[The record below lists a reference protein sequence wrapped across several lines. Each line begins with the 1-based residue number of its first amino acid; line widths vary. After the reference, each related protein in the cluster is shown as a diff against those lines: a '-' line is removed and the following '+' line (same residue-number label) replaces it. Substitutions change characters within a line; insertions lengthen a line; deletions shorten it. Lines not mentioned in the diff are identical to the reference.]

1 MKNNIVFR
9 VNRRRHSAVK
19 KECIRFIMKV
29 SALIIST
36 ILFTGQMLLATPGNS
51 QGNEKTLISI
61 SFKNTPIQQ
70 VFAAIEAKAD
80 VVIMYENTGTLKKAK
95 TTISVKNMKVADIL
109 DLLLKEHALKWNIRE
124 NIIRVEA
131 KKASQAGL
139 LQPTASSFATASPVS
154 EPFVLSI
161 KGIILSP
168 DGEPLAGA
176 SVRIKGTNSG
186 VSSDAAGRFTIE
198 ADPGQTLIVSFT
210 GYKEKEI
217 TITAN
222 MPSQL
227 LSVTLERADVTME
240 ELVVIGYG
248 TQKKVNLTG
257 SVETVSE
264 KQIANRA
271 QPDLSNL
278 LTGQVPGLTIVQNS
292 GQPGRDGG
300 TIRIRGIGTLGNND
314 PLVIVDGVEAS
325 YSNIDPNDVE
335 SVSVLK
341 DASASAIYG
350 VRAANG
356 VLLITTKRGKTGKPT
371 LSYSNLFGFQK
382 ATRLPSY
389 ANSADYAF
397 LYNEALVND
406 GGSRLYTDEEIE
418 KYRNGSDPDNYPNS
432 DWVGSLFSES
442 GFQQNHHLGINGGSR
457 DSRYNISLGYLDRG
471 GLVANTSNQR
481 YALRVNFDQD
491 ISRRF
496 KVKVNLAA
504 SRQSITDPS
513 MNLGDLVHRAYRE
526 SPTVAIKFSNGNWGG
541 YPYDHNSTAIAR
553 DGGYQKTVNNIFTGS
568 LNAEYELVKGL
579 KLRGIAAATNNNYKY
594 HGFTKNLQLYDFDV
608 VTTSVRSYVGDA
620 RSETLDINL
629 QAFLDYQRS
638 FHDIHNVTA
647 LLGYN
652 QISTTYDDLTGGIY
666 DLPNNSLDQLNAGN
680 KATVLNSG
688 YASDYR
694 LRSYFG
700 RFGYNY
706 KERYL
711 LEANFRYDGTSRFPE
726 NNRFGFFPS
735 FSAGWNIAKERF
747 FPATSWIDNIKLRG
761 SWGRLGNQEI
771 GNYAFLPTYALG
783 VNYTFGGV
791 LTPGVAENGSL
802 ANEIIRWETSTET
815 NIGIDAE
822 IFKGKLS
829 FTAEYYDRKTDDIL
843 LNLPQP
849 SILGGYP
856 PTVNAGSVSN
866 KGFDFIL
873 RHQNKIGQVGYW
885 VNANF
890 SYVKNK
896 ITDLAGGDTPGRSV
910 GDPVNNIYGYVA
922 LGLFQTQDE
931 VNNAPDQSATF
942 GGAQPGDIRYLDFS
956 GPDGVPDGVI
966 NSYDRK
972 SLGSS
977 FPSKSYGFQLGANYK
992 QFDFSLSGQ
1001 GVADVANYL
1010 GGQAIQPF
1018 PNSGKV
1024 LNAHFDRWT
1033 PENPDAAFPRISLSA
1048 ASRNYGSINSF
1059 FVRNA
1064 SYLRIRNIQ
1073 AGYNLS
1079 ASLKKLNISKLRIF
1093 VNVDNPFLFTSFYDD
1108 FDPEAPAYPTVGWLS
1123 YAAGNYY
1130 PQVTIYSAGLNIT
1143 F

>member
-1 MKNNIVFR
+1 MNFSAISKTMCYCAQFINEKLGRTCNRREILITDVAVKKWIMRINLTTILLIMGLIQASAEGFSQINLNEKNTSLKKVFR
-9 VNRRRHSAVK
+9 VIEAQTGFVFFSNDFDLDKATITVKLRNGSIDEVMDECLRELPLSYKIIDRTVVVSK
-19 KECIRFIMKV
+19 KEETQEG
-29 SALIIST
+29 LI
-36 ILFTGQMLLATPGNS
+36 AAV
-51 QGNEKTLISI
+51 
-61 SFKNTPIQQ
+61 Q
-70 VFAAIEAKAD
+70 VPD
-80 VVIMYENTGTLKKAK
+80 
-95 TTISVKNMKVADIL
+95 
-109 DLLLKEHALKWNIRE
+109 
-124 NIIRVEA
+124 
-131 KKASQAGL
+131 
-139 LQPTASSFATASPVS
+139 
-154 EPFVLSI
+154 I
-161 KGIILSP
+161 KGKVT
-168 DGEPLAGA
+168 DEKGEALAGA
-176 SVRIKGTNSG
+176 TVQIKGTSRGAVTDANGNFSLKNVPTG
-186 VSSDAAGRFTIE
+186 AILVINYIGYVDQEVSINGRSEFSITLKSDIKA
-198 ADPGQTLIVSFT
+198 L
-210 GYKEKEI
+210 
-217 TITAN
+217 
-222 MPSQL
+222 
-227 LSVTLERADVTME
+227 E
-240 ELVVIGYG
+240 ELVVVGYG

-257 SVETVSE
+257 SVETISE
-264 KQIANRA
+264 KQIANRS
-271 QPDLSNL
+271 QQDLSNL
-278 LTGQVPGLTIVQNS
+278 LTGQVPGLTVVQNS

-300 TIRIRGIGTLGNND
+300 TIRIRGIGTLGNNE
-314 PLVIVDGVEAS
+314 PLVIVDGIESS

-356 VLLITTKRGKTGKPT
+356 VLLITTKRGKIGKPK
-371 LSYSNLFGFQK
+371 LNYSNLFGVQD

-397 LYNEALVND
+397 LYNEALTND
-406 GGSRLYTDEEIE
+406 GGTPLYTNEDIE

-442 GFQQNHHLGINGGSR
+442 GFQQNHHLSMNGGST
-457 DSRYNISLGYLDRG
+457 DSRYNISLGYVDRG
-471 GLVANTSNQR
+471 GLVANTSSQR
-481 YALRVNFDQD
+481 YSMRINFDQD
-491 ISRRF
+491 FSKRF
-496 KVKVNLAA
+496 KVKANIAA
-504 SRQSITDPS
+504 SRQSIDDPS
-513 MNLGDLVHRAYRE
+513 MNLGDLIHRAYRE
-526 SPTVAIKFSNGNWGG
+526 APTVAIKFSNGNWGG

-553 DGGYQKTVNNIFTGS
+553 DGGYQKTINNIFIGTI
-568 LNAEYELVKGL
+568 NAEYELFNGL

-608 VTTSVRSYVGDA
+608 VTTTFRSYVGDA
-620 RSETLDINL
+620 RSESMDINL

-638 FHDIHNVTA
+638 FNKVHNVTA

-666 DLPNNSLDQLNAGN
+666 DLPSNSLDQLNAGN

-700 RFGYNY
+700 RFAYNY
-706 KERYL
+706 KEKYL

-726 NNRFGFFPS
+726 NKRFAFFPAI
-735 FSAGWNIAKERF
+735 SAGWNMTKESF
-747 FPATSWIDNIKLRG
+747 FPTTNWVDNIKLRG

-783 VNYTFGGV
+783 VNYTFGGT

-802 ANEIIRWETSTET
+802 ANQIIGWETSTET
-815 NIGIDAE
+815 NLGIDVDV
-822 IFKGKLS
+822 FKGKLS
-829 FTAEYYDRKTDDIL
+829 FSAEYYERNTNDIL

-856 PTVNAGSVSN
+856 PTINAGSVSN
-866 KGFDFIL
+866 KGFDFIV

-890 SYVKNK
+890 SFVKNK
-896 ITDLAGGDTPGRSV
+896 ITDLADGDIPGRSV

-931 VNNAPDQSATF
+931 VNNAPDQSGTF
-942 GGAQPGDIRYLDFS
+942 GGAQPGDIRYQDIS
-956 GPDGVPDGVI
+956 GPAGTPDGII
-966 NSYDRK
+966 NSFDRK

-977 FPSKSYGFQLGANYK
+977 FPAKSYGFQLGVSYK
-992 QFDFSLSGQ
+992 QFDFSASGQ
-1001 GVADVANYL
+1001 GVSDVSNYL

-1024 LNAHFDRWT
+1024 LDAHFDRWS
-1033 PENPDAAFPRISLSA
+1033 PENAGAAFPRISLST
-1048 ASRNYGSINSF
+1048 ASRNYGSVNSF
-1059 FVRNA
+1059 FVKNA
-1064 SYLRIRNIQ
+1064 AYLRIRNLQ
-1073 AGYNLS
+1073 AGYNVPATL
-1079 ASLKKLNISKLRIF
+1079 LNRLNINKLRVF

-1123 YAAGNYY
+1123 FAAGNYY
-1130 PQVTIYSAGLNIT
+1130 PQVTTYSAGLNIT

>member
-1 MKNNIVFR
+1 MNYKIQYKGAYCQVFPPKEKCNILFFILLQMKLISVIVLLACIQLKAEVFSQQITIVAKKTSVENVIR
-9 VNRRRHSAVK
+9 EIRKQTGYTFLYDTEFVK
-19 KECIRFIMKV
+19 KADLVTLNLRNKTINEVLEKTFKDQPFSWEILDKTILIKPKSEVEKNIKAKIIETGDIRGKIADEKGEALVGATVQIKGSSRGSITDVNGNFIIRNTAPDAV
-29 SALIIST
+29 LIINYV
-36 ILFTGQMLLATPGNS
+36 GYVNQ
-51 QGNEKTLISI
+51 E
-61 SFKNTPIQQ
+61 
-70 VFAAIEAKAD
+70 
-80 VVIMYENTGTLKKAK
+80 
-95 TTISVKNMKVADIL
+95 ISVNGRT
-109 DLLLKEHALKWNIRE
+109 E
-124 NIIRVEA
+124 
-131 KKASQAGL
+131 
-139 LQPTASSFATASPVS
+139 
-154 EPFVLSI
+154 LSI
-161 KGIILSP
+161 IL
-168 DGEPLAGA
+168 
-176 SVRIKGTNSG
+176 K
-186 VSSDAAGRFTIE
+186 SDTQA
-198 ADPGQTLIVSFT
+198 L
-210 GYKEKEI
+210 
-217 TITAN
+217 
-222 MPSQL
+222 
-227 LSVTLERADVTME
+227 E

-257 SVETVSE
+257 SVETISE

-278 LTGQVPGLTIVQNS
+278 LTGQVPGLTIIQNS

-314 PLVIVDGVEAS
+314 PLVIVDGIESS

-356 VLLITTKRGKTGKPT
+356 VLLITTKRGKVGKPT
-371 LSYSNLFGFQK
+371 LNYSNLFGFQY

-397 LYNEALVND
+397 LYNEALIND

-442 GFQQNHHLGINGGSR
+442 GFQQNHHLGINGGST

-481 YALRVNFDQD
+481 YSMRINFDQD
-491 ISRRF
+491 FSKRF

-504 SRQSITDPS
+504 SRQSIDDPS
-513 MNLGDLVHRAYRE
+513 MNLGDLIHRAYRE

-541 YPYDHNSTAIAR
+541 YPYDHNSTAMAR
-553 DGGYQKTVNNIFTGS
+553 DGGYQKTMNNIFIGS
-568 LNAEYELVKGL
+568 LNVEYEIFNGL

-594 HGFTKNLQLYDFDV
+594 HGFTKNLELYDYDV
-608 VTTSVRSYVGDA
+608 VTTSIRSYVGDA
-620 RSETLDINL
+620 RSETMDINL

-638 FHDIHNVTA
+638 FNNIHNVTA

-652 QISTTYDDLTGGIY
+652 QISTAYDDLTGGIY
-666 DLPNNSLDQLNAGN
+666 DLPSNSLDQLNAGN
-680 KATVLNSG
+680 KATVINSG

-700 RFGYNY
+700 RLGYNY
-706 KERYL
+706 KEKYL
-711 LEANFRYDGTSRFPE
+711 LEANFRYDGTSRFPKD
-726 NNRFGFFPS
+726 NRFGFFPA
-735 FSAGWNIAKERF
+735 FAAGWNVTKESF
-747 FPATSWIDNIKLRG
+747 FPATNWIDNIKIRG
-761 SWGRLGNQEI
+761 SWGKLGNQEI

-791 LTPGVAENGSL
+791 ITPGVTENGSL
-802 ANEIIRWETSTET
+802 ANEIIKWETSTET
-815 NIGIDAE
+815 NIGIDAD

-873 RHQNKIGQVGYW
+873 KHQNKIGQVGYW

-896 ITDLAGGDTPGRSV
+896 INDLAGGDTPGRSV

-931 VNNAPDQSATF
+931 VNNAPDQSGTF

-977 FPSKSYGFQLGANYK
+977 FPAKNYGFQLGITYK
-992 QFDFSLSGQ
+992 QFDFSANGQ

-1033 PENPDAAFPRISLSA
+1033 PENTGSAFPRISLST

-1059 FVRNA
+1059 FVRDA

-1079 ASLKKLNISKLRIF
+1079 AASLKKLNINKLRIF

-1130 PQVTIYSAGLNIT
+1130 PQVTTYSAGLNIT

>member
-1 MKNNIVFR
+1 MKFSAINKAMRFCAQLINENFWWKPERIGVLVANPNI
-9 VNRRRHSAVK
+9 K
-19 KECIRFIMKV
+19 KWIMRINLTAILLIIGLVQV
-29 SALIIST
+29 SAEGFSQINLNEKNVSLKKVFSVIEKQTGFVFFSNDIDLDKTLVSVKIQNGDIDQTMNLCLKELPLSYKIVDQTVVISKKDLLAQLPTSLTQNSDIRGKITDEKGEALVGATVRVKGTSIGTVTNGTGYFEIKNIATDAVLVINYMGYVGQEVAINGKSELLII
-36 ILFTGQMLLATPGNS
+36 LKPDN
-51 QGNEKTLISI
+51 
-61 SFKNTPIQQ
+61 
-70 VFAAIEAKAD
+70 KALEEF
-80 VVIMYENTGTLKKAK
+80 VV
-95 TTISVKNMKVADIL
+95 V
-109 DLLLKEHALKWNIRE
+109 
-124 NIIRVEA
+124 
-131 KKASQAGL
+131 
-139 LQPTASSFATASPVS
+139 
-154 EPFVLSI
+154 
-161 KGIILSP
+161 
-168 DGEPLAGA
+168 
-176 SVRIKGTNSG
+176 
-186 VSSDAAGRFTIE
+186 
-198 ADPGQTLIVSFT
+198 
-210 GYKEKEI
+210 
-217 TITAN
+217 
-222 MPSQL
+222 
-227 LSVTLERADVTME
+227 
-240 ELVVIGYG
+240 GYG
-248 TQKKVNLTG
+248 AQKKVNLTG

-271 QPDLSNL
+271 QPDISNL

-300 TIRIRGIGTLGNND
+300 TIRVRGIGTLGNND
-314 PLVIVDGVEAS
+314 PLVIVDGIESS

-335 SVSVLK
+335 SISVLK

-371 LSYSNLFGFQK
+371 INYNNLFGVQE

-389 ANSADYAF
+389 ASSADYAT

-406 GGSRLYTDEEIE
+406 GGSPLYTPAEIE

-442 GFQQNHHLGINGGSR
+442 GFQQNHHLSMNGGNTA
-457 DSRYNISLGYLDRG
+457 SRYNISLGYLDRG

-481 YALRVNFDQD
+481 YSLRINFDQD
-491 ISRRF
+491 FSNRF
-496 KVKVNLAA
+496 KVKVNLAT
-504 SRQSITDPS
+504 SRQSIDDPS

-526 SPTVAIKFSNGNWGG
+526 SPTTTIKYSNGNWGG

-553 DGGYQKTVNNIFTGS
+553 DGGYQKTINNIFIGS
-568 LNAEYELVKGL
+568 INAEYEIFNGL
-579 KLRGIAAATNNNYKY
+579 KLRGIAAATSNNYKY
-594 HGFTKNLQLYDFDV
+594 HSFTKNLQLYDFDV
-608 VTTSVRSYVGDA
+608 VTTTYRSYVGDA
-620 RSETLDINL
+620 RSETMDINL

-638 FHDIHNVTA
+638 FNNVHNVTA

-652 QISTTYDDLTGGIY
+652 QISTAYDDVSAGIY
-666 DLPNNSLDQLNAGN
+666 DLPSDALDQLNAGN

-700 RFGYNY
+700 RLGYNY
-706 KERYL
+706 KGKYL
-711 LEANFRYDGTSRFPE
+711 LEANFRYDGTSRFPK

-735 FSAGWNIAKERF
+735 FSAGWNIAKESF
-747 FPATSWIDNIKLRG
+747 FPSTNWIENIKIRG

-791 LTPGVAENGSL
+791 LTPGVTENSSL
-802 ANEIIRWETSTET
+802 ANEIIQWETTTET
-815 NIGIDAE
+815 NLGIDVDV
-822 IFKGKLS
+822 FKGKLS
-829 FTAEYYDRKTDDIL
+829 FTAEYYNRNTENIL

-856 PTVNAGSVSN
+856 PTINAGAVSN

-873 RHQNKIGQVGYW
+873 RHQNKIGQIGYW

-931 VNNAPDQSATF
+931 INNAPDQSGTF
-942 GGAQPGDIRYLDFS
+942 GGAQPGDIRYLDFN
-956 GPDGVPDGVI
+956 GPNGIPDGII

-977 FPSKSYGFQLGANYK
+977 FPAKSYGFQLGLSYK
-992 QFDFSLSGQ
+992 QFDLSASGQ

-1018 PNSGKV
+1018 PNMGKV
-1024 LNAHFDRWT
+1024 LNAHHDHWT
-1033 PENPDAAFPRISLSA
+1033 PDNPNAAFPRISLST

-1059 FVRNA
+1059 FVKNA
-1064 SYLRIRNIQ
+1064 AYTRIRNIQ
-1073 AGYNLS
+1073 AGYSLS
-1079 ASLKKLNISKLRIF
+1079 ETLLKRLNISKLRVF
-1093 VNVDNPFLFTSFYDD
+1093 VNVDNPFLFTSFYKD

-1130 PQVTIYSAGLNIT
+1130 PQVTTFSAGLNIT